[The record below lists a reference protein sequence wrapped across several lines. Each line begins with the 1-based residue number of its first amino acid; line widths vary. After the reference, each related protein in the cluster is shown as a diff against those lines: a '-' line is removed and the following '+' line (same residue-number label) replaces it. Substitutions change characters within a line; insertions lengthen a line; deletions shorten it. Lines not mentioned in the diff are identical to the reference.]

1 MKRRQSVSAE
11 DKILFY
17 IVVIFLPLFSPCRW
31 RGWVSDVI
39 LFSII
44 WTSREE
50 AAWYLKTFK
59 VPPHSKN
66 LSGQDDDKPVDELN
80 SREQTETK
88 YQLKDQQSLTS
99 ATWIPDRGQRAL
111 PFERNIRPMSTRRI
125 LNPWFENVLQD
136 IYAYLLYSDID
147 PFAKNIFKIK
157 VGIRTWN
164 QKILQALP

>member
-1 MKRRQSVSAE
+1 MSVGCLLVSAE
-11 DKILFY
+11 DKILFN
-17 IVVIFLPLFSPCRW
+17 IVVIFLLLFSPCRW

-44 WTSREE
+44 WTSREG
-50 AAWYLKTFK
+50 AAWNLRTFK

-88 YQLKDQQSLTS
+88 YQSKVQQSLTS

-125 LNPWFENVLQD
+125 LNPWFENVFIRHLCLPSIFRHWSFCKEYLQNK
-136 IYAYLLYSDID
+136 S
-147 PFAKNIFKIK
+147 
-157 VGIRTWN
+157 WH
-164 QKILQALP
+164 

>member
-1 MKRRQSVSAE
+1 MFISFRWRQNSFWYCS
-11 DKILFY
+11 D
-17 IVVIFLPLFSPCRW
+17 FLPLFSPCKW

-88 YQLKDQQSLTS
+88 YQSKDQQSHFS
-99 ATWIPDRGQRAL
+99 H
-111 PFERNIRPMSTRRI
+111 
-125 LNPWFENVLQD
+125 LNPRQRPKSPPIWEKYPTHVNE
-136 IYAYLLYSDID
+136 AYLKPMIWKRFIRHLCLPS
-147 PFAKNIFKIK
+147 IFRHWSFCKEY
-157 VGIRTWN
+157 
-164 QKILQALP
+164 LQNKSWH